1 MNIDCVEK
9 ATKIGLWLDRC
20 YRVLIVD
27 IDIIPV
33 KPDSDLPRSILV
45 ILEHSE
51 LMQLC
56 FMLFVRGCD
65 ERAATR
71 SRNDARRQ
79 RIQFPVDGNS
89 VDDGELPVGVIYI

>member
-20 YRVLIVD
+20 YRALIVD
-27 IDIIPV
+27 VDIIRV

-56 FMLFVRGCD
+56 FVLFVRGCD
-65 ERAATR
+65 EGAATR

-79 RIQFPVDGNS
+79 GIQLIVGGNS
-89 VDDGELPVGVIYI
+89 VDDGEPPVGVI